1 MIAFSSGM
9 IFNFLPI
16 KPVFLMTILAN
27 LPVLPVTSLPVL
39 PTLPKSI

>member
-16 KPVFLMTILAN
+16 ILVFFNDYFGQFTGITGNQFTGIAN
-27 LPVLPVTSLPVL
+27 
-39 PTLPKSI
+39 PT